1 MAATS
6 LTELQTPLTRD
17 DVRAILLDMLE
28 QAGFPVTAWQD
39 EGAARSFVEAQSE
52 LGAQTSEIIA
62 LLARQVST
70 ATADTLFLDEKAAE
84 FGLTRFPAVAATFD
98 VSMINA
104 GGASYPVAAGAVILR
119 SADGQL
125 FENTAGGVIALLSTT
140 VLPFRAQAA
149 GAANNI
155 AGQTL
160 EITTPLAGVTAL
172 FSGTFTSIGA
182 DAESDPALR
191 TRCLS
196 QWGALRI
203 EKTADGLIYLA
214 RTAAPAI
221 HSVVTIA
228 SNPRGPGTV
237 DVYLAGDN
245 ATASGGEVT
254 AVQAAL
260 DLAIFGNG
268 TVDKLVKALAA
279 PTATQAVA
287 ANVYVRGTTA
297 AAATAALTDAWRAFL
312 LTVPIGGFD
321 LSPGPVNVIQRG
333 QIIAALALADVEIV
347 SLDLTTPAEDIA
359 VPPTT
364 KILEGAIAFSVTVV
378 L

>member
-1 MAATS
+1 M
-6 LTELQTPLTRD
+6 
-17 DVRAILLDMLE
+17 
-28 QAGFPVTAWQD
+28 
-39 EGAARSFVEAQSE
+39 
-52 LGAQTSEIIA
+52 
-62 LLARQVST
+62 
-70 ATADTLFLDEKAAE
+70 
-84 FGLTRFPAVAATFD
+84 
-98 VSMINA
+98 
-104 GGASYPVAAGAVILR
+104 
-119 SADGQL
+119 
-125 FENTAGGVIALLSTT
+125 
-140 VLPFRAQAA
+140 
-149 GAANNI
+149 
-155 AGQTL
+155 
-160 EITTPLAGVTAL
+160 TAL

-321 LSPGPVNVIQRG
+321 LSPW
-333 QIIAALALADVEIV
+333 
-347 SLDLTTPAEDIA
+347 
-359 VPPTT
+359 PTSKSCRST
-364 KILEGAIAFSVTVV
+364 SRRRPRTSQSRPRPRFSRARSRSQLPWCSSVGGF
-378 L
+378 LGRL